1 MTDQTME
8 TIVIDTAPQ
17 SDADPAKTASLYR
30 MVMPDHLCPY
40 GLKAKALLERKGFT
54 VHDHWLTTRDETDRL
69 KRKLDVKAT
78 PQVFIAGRRIGGYD
92 DLQEHFGHHVPKADE
107 TTYRPVL
114 TLFAVAAVIALAIA
128 WVATGALE
136 TAMIFS
142 WFVSVAM
149 VLLGLQKLQDV
160 ESFSTMF
167 LNYDLLARRWVPYG
181 YIYPYLET
189 AAGLAMLAG
198 VALWAA
204 APVALVIGTI
214 GAVSVI
220 KAVWIDGRE
229 LKCACMGG
237 GSNTPLGFVSL
248 TENLAMALMG
258 LWMLVRLF

>member
-1 MTDQTME
+1 MTDATME
-8 TIVIDTAPQ
+8 TIVIDTAPKAG
-17 SDADPAKTASLYR
+17 ADPAKTASLYR

-40 GLKAKALLERKGFT
+40 GLKAKALLERKGYT
-54 VHDHWLTTRDETDRL
+54 VHDHWLTTRDETERL
-69 KRKLDVKAT
+69 KHKLDVKAT
-78 PQVFIAGRRIGGYD
+78 PQVFIAGERIGGYD
-92 DLQEHFGHHVPKADE
+92 DLQEHFGSHVLKAGE

-114 TLFAVAAVIALAIA
+114 TLFAVSALIALAIA
-128 WVATGALE
+128 WIATGAFA
-136 TAMIFS
+136 TAMIFP
-142 WFVSVAM
+142 WFVATAM
-149 VLLGLQKLQDV
+149 ILLGLQKLQDV

-181 YIYPYLET
+181 YVYPYLET
-189 AAGLAMLAG
+189 AAGVLMLAG
-198 VALWAA
+198 IFGWIA

-248 TENLAMALMG
+248 SENVAMALMG
-258 LWMLVRLF
+258 LWMLARML